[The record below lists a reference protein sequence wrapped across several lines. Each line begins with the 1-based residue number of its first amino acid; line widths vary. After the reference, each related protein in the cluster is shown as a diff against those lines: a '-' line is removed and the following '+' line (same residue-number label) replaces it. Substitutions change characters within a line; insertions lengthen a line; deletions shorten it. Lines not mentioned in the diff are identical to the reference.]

1 MVLADDANDVTRLT
15 WKSVVDPELMQQ
27 AMVKNQRDMLKIVAR
42 LQEEKVLEH
51 AGGGHNGKIAKY
63 KFLHL
68 ASVSSMGVQ
77 NEHPTGKGVESEH
90 PTGDGPDQNEHPSD
104 AEGCSFSTRRVSET
118 NTPTPSSPPTTS
130 PSSSADATSQGPADP
145 TPQEGGGGGAADAEQ
160 HRARA
165 AAFVDSLDYCGQPP
179 SRTQKISSP
188 NLPSAPLLRGG
199 PNATSG
205 RNSTSGRT
213 PFAPLLPSTYTD
225 SRLSSFES
233 PPPPLPPRRTAHH
246 RPAVRT
252 ATRTDSTTATRFS

>member
-1 MVLADDANDVTRLT
+1 
-15 WKSVVDPELMQQ
+15 MQQ

-90 PTGDGPDQNEHPSD
+90 PTGDGPDQNEHPTD

-179 SRTQKISSP
+179 SRTQKIK
-188 NLPSAPLLRGG
+188 LTQLAVGALVAGWTERDLRQELDLG
-199 PNATSG
+199 PNPVRSVVAVYLH
-205 RNSTSGRT
+205 RLKAEQFREPPAPAASTADRT
-213 PFAPLLPSTYTD
+213 PPARCPDCDENGFHYRDAVLMTGPYRCPSR
-225 SRLSSFES
+225 SQQ
-233 PPPPLPPRRTAHH
+233 A
-246 RPAVRT
+246 A
-252 ATRTDSTTATRFS
+252 